1 MAGSFIHAGLNV
13 SGTKLQVVELLG
25 SPDGVSLDN
34 LNEVVFAEP
43 IDYKSDNE
51 TKILAQFQT
60 AFDEFQLRKPFK
72 SRKLSFSLPLEM
84 FYIAQLPFDNTLLH
98 RDIMEEFKWE
108 FSVMYPFLSPE
119 ELIIQYL
126 ELEKNMIFTKN
137 TALVYAIE
145 RKYLKIL
152 NKFCMQNDL
161 NLGYIDNA
169 HLASERALALSYSI
183 IKQGLRLSVYVAK
196 KHLSIILSL
205 EGKTISQKVH
215 KLESQ
220 NDIQQIIEQELSLTQ
235 LKNITKGLVQA
246 AYITGES
253 STDALAKILTEKTGI
268 NFISFN
274 PFDKLTKSPKILESP
289 LYSQKF
295 NSFSS
300 AAGIAYRIA

>member
-108 FSVMYPFLSPE
+108 FSVMYPFLNPE
-119 ELIIQYL
+119 ELILQYL
-126 ELEKNMIFTKN
+126 EVEKNMIFTKN

-152 NKFCMQNDL
+152 NKFCVQNDL
-161 NLGYIDNA
+161 NFGYIDNA
-169 HLASERALALSYSI
+169 HLASERALALSDSI
-183 IKQGLRLSVYVAK
+183 IKQGLKLSVYVTEK
-196 KHLSIILSL
+196 LLSIILSL
-205 EGKTISQKVH
+205 DGKTISQKVH
-215 KLESQ
+215 MLGSQ
-220 NDIQQIIEQELSLTQ
+220 NDIQQIIEHELSPTKT
-235 LKNITKGLVQA
+235 KNIMKGLVQA

-253 STDALAKILTEKTGI
+253 ATDALAKKLSEKTGMT
-268 NFISFN
+268 FVSFN
-274 PFDKLTKSPKILESP
+274 PFDKLTTTPKILESL
-289 LYSQKF
+289 LYTQNF

>member
-1 MAGSFIHAGLNV
+1 MAGFFIHAGLNV

-25 SPDGVSLDN
+25 SPDGVRLDN

-51 TKILAQFQT
+51 TKILTQFQT
-60 AFDEFQLRKPFK
+60 AFDEFRISKPFK
-72 SRKLSFSLPLEM
+72 SKRLSFSLPLEM
-84 FYIAQLPFDNTLLH
+84 FYIAQLPFDSTLLH
-98 RDIMEEFKWE
+98 RDIMEVIRWE
-108 FSVMYPFLSPE
+108 FSVMFPFLNPE
-119 ELIIQYL
+119 ELILQYL
-126 ELEKNMIFTKN
+126 EVEKNMIFTKN

-183 IKQGLRLSVYVAK
+183 IRQGLRLSVYVAK

-220 NDIQQIIEQELSLTQ
+220 NDIQQIIEHELSLTQ